1 MKNKFIISYDTTH
14 EYRGGHTGLRTNS
27 KTVTIPGGAENV
39 RWDTVPKKRKT
50 KQGNEVFG
58 IEVFYRK
65 QVGTRGGGQTVK
77 DFRKVIGLPED
88 VRNLRIVEE
97 MDSVLEW

>member
-1 MKNKFIISYDTTH
+1 MKNRFTISYDTIH

-27 KTVTIPGGAENV
+27 KTVTIPAGAENV
-39 RWDTVPKKRKT
+39 RWDTVPEKRKT

-65 QVGTRGGGQTVK
+65 QVGVKGGGSTVK
-77 DFRKVIGLPED
+77 KFSKVVELPEGSSN
-88 VRNLRIVEE
+88 VRVRQK
-97 MDSVLEW
+97 MDKVLW